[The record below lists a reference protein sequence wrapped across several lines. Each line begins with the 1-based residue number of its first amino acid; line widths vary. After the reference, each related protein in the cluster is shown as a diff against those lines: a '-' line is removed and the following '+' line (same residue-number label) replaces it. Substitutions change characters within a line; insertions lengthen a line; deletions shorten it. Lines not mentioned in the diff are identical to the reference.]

1 MQQLKDTA
9 GSQSV
14 HHFNELENARK
25 MQLQFFLR
33 GVGSVAVL
41 MPGPTPLIRRNRV
54 GSLTETGNRVAKTWS
69 RAFVSAKK

>member
-1 MQQLKDTA
+1 MQQLKDMA

-14 HHFNELENARK
+14 HHFNELENTRK
-25 MQLQFFLR
+25 MQLHSFLR

-41 MPGPTPLIRRNRV
+41 MPSSIPLIRRNRV
-54 GSLTETGNRVAKTWS
+54 GSLTETGNRVSNTWS